1 MNTLLS
7 ILEKSPTHLRLIAE
21 KVFEGKRI
29 SVPEGIT
36 LYKEGELAL
45 LGALANHMREK
56 KNKNYTFFN
65 RNMHI
70 EPTNLCVF
78 DCKFCSYSRLLK
90 QKGDADSWEMTAEQM
105 LAAVKNH
112 DQNITEVHIVGGV
125 HPKMDLY
132 YFADLLKQIKSFRP
146 DLHIKAF
153 TAVELEYMFRKAKV
167 SYAEGMKILKEN
179 GLDSIPGGGAEIFD
193 NEIRKKICE
202 DKCTTEQWLELH
214 ETAHQQGI
222 HSNATMLYGHIE
234 SFEHRIDHMYR
245 LRSLQ
250 DITKG
255 FNCFIPLKFRNS
267 NNQMSH
273 ISEVSVI
280 EDLRNYAVSRIFMDN
295 FSHIKAY
302 WPMIGKST
310 AQLSLQFG
318 VDDLDGTI
326 NDSTKIYSMAG
337 AEDQNPSLST
347 EQLVDL
353 IKQAGRTPAERDTLY
368 NVIRDYDLQTA

>member
-1 MNTLLS
+1 M
-7 ILEKSPTHLRLIAE
+7 LEKSPEHLRSIAG
-21 KVFEGKRI
+21 KVLDGNRI
-29 SVPEGIT
+29 SAQEGIT
-36 LYKEGELAL
+36 LYKEGELGF
-45 LGALANHMREK
+45 LGMLANHVREK
-56 KNKNYTFFN
+56 KNKSYVYFN

-90 QKGDADSWEMTAEQM
+90 QKGDADTWEMTAEEM
-105 LAAVKNH
+105 LKAVKEH

-132 YFADLLKQIKSFRP
+132 YFADIIKQIKSFRS

-167 SYAEGMKILKEN
+167 SYARGMKILKEH
-179 GLDSIPGGGAEIFD
+179 GLDSIPGGGAEIF
-193 NEIRKKICE
+193 NLEIRKKICE
-202 DKCTTEQWLELH
+202 DKCTSEQWLELH
-214 ETAHQQGI
+214 ETAHLEGI

-234 SFEHRIDHMYR
+234 SFEHRIDHMER
-245 LRSLQ
+245 LRTLQ
-250 DITKG
+250 DKTKG
-255 FNCFIPLKFRNS
+255 FNCFIPLKFRNA
-267 NNQMSH
+267 NNQMSD
-273 ISEVSVI
+273 IPEVSVI
-280 EDLRNYAVSRIFMDN
+280 EDLRNYAVSRIYLDN
-295 FSHIKAY
+295 FPHLKAY

-326 NDSTKIYSMAG
+326 NDSTRIYSMAG
-337 AEDQNPSLST
+337 AEDQNPSLTT

-368 NVIRDYDLQTA
+368 NVIKAYELQTA